1 LILLGVP
8 TISRVYGMTIRM
20 FFKEPGD
27 PQFDA
32 RYGGQVDAVG
42 VGSLERIRGRE
53 PPQRAA
59 RLGSGRRL
67 AGGGKLAWFRGRRR
81 LAYAA

>member
-1 LILLGVP
+1 MVGTLLLQISGRGLIRCGRLILLGVP

-32 RYGGQVDAVG
+32 RYGGRASEG
-42 VGSLERIRGRE
+42 CRG
-53 PPQRAA
+53 AA
-59 RLGSGRRL
+59 RV
-67 AGGGKLAWFRGRRR
+67 GGGRAGET
-81 LAYAA
+81 